1 MTRGLRKRKRDSNI
15 QWYYSNILILLLALG
30 YFIGKLGSL
39 PAYADAT
46 ADNRNYGSERIRLPL
61 HQQQQQEGHLS
72 RIGGGDDNIDDNNNG
87 IVQVIES
94 EVWDALEN
102 VWKGAGISGSDGT
115 SRWTNE
121 EGNPSP
127 SPSEVIPPEGW
138 EYLGEWKI
146 VVKSSNNNDSK
157 GWEYQY
163 PEIQYQYLQPP
174 TRRRIWLRSLTQ
186 TKRKPRTPLSRL
198 IPKAPPTT
206 ITSTSVTTTKVKH
219 LHANGLSRTMQKV
232 RDDWN
237 YKGLGF
243 NLYKSFI
250 FPSSVGIAVRLPLTI
265 HFDTFDRNPAWPIIS
280 TSAAVFYPPMVAG
293 FLSWSVHVEWVK
305 WIMKYIVGLIP
316 RIFLLIIYRL
326 VFPFFWTIA
335 SILLFPFK
343 YELTSRPT
351 IIPNRSWWTGG
362 NIAKPH
368 YNTQMSE
375 RIGISVSY
383 RWSKSRG
390 YEGRI
395 SYWHS
400 YLPTLLVY
408 QQFLLQL
415 QERFRKSIT
424 LSTTNNSKS
433 FPSSSSLLSSSTGGS
448 TTSTMTKIKT
458 KIKPINWLRKHFAS
472 LGVSSSGPIPDTPPF
487 SCSANFSLSGLYFGS
502 SRQMRSR
509 GNTALATG
517 SRTDS
522 VTSVTVNDN
531 NSDNT
536 QEKKDQ
542 GIEDITPSSTKVLA
556 SPIRARSITS

>member
-1 MTRGLRKRKRDSNI
+1 MMTGLRKRRRHSNY

-30 YFIGKLGSL
+30 YFIGELGSL

-46 ADNRNYGSERIRLPL
+46 ADNRNYGNERIPLPL
-61 HQQQQQEGHLS
+61 DHQQQQEGHLS

-102 VWKGAGISGSDGT
+102 VWKGAAISGSDGR

-121 EGNPSP
+121 KGNPSP
-127 SPSEVIPPEGW
+127 SPPEVIPPEGW

-146 VVKSSNNNDSK
+146 VVRSSNNNDSK

-186 TKRKPRTPLSRL
+186 TKRKPRTPLSRF

-206 ITSTSVTTTKVKH
+206 ITTTAVTTTKVKH
-219 LHANGLSRTMQKV
+219 LHANSLSRTVQKV

-250 FPSSVGIAVRLPLTI
+250 FPSSVGVAVRLPLTI
-265 HFDTFDRNPAWPIIS
+265 HFDSFDRNPAWPIIS

-293 FLSWSVHVEWVK
+293 FLSGSVHVEWVK

-316 RIFLLIIYRL
+316 RISLLIIYRL
-326 VFPFFWTIA
+326 VFPLFWTIA

-351 IIPNRSWWTGG
+351 TIPNRSWWTGG

-433 FPSSSSLLSSSTGGS
+433 FPSSSSLSSSSTGVS
-448 TTSTMTKIKT
+448 TTSTMTKNKT

-502 SRQMRSR
+502 SRQMSR

-522 VTSVTVNDN
+522 VTSVTFNDS
-531 NSDNT
+531 NSNNT

-556 SPIRARSITS
+556 SPIRARSTTS